1 VPRAAL
7 DPRSAPQ
14 LIIDLVRAHPGEV
27 TILAVG
33 RLTNLAT
40 ALALAPDLPHLVKR
54 VVIMG
59 GAFGYNYQ
67 GQRSGSNPFSV
78 AEANIGGDPEA
89 ADEVINAGWPVT
101 LVPLDVTIRTVMD
114 RAYLTALPG
123 KDGALIRAITR
134 QTYVNA
140 QGSMPVHDSSAVF
153 YALRPSAYTTVEGVV
168 RVEPGTGPA
177 AGITVMAPPAAAI
190 RALQGMAR
198 SMSPPGWMRLP
209 CWHSMRRACATRVA
223 NSSDRLGQRGRQ
235 RLDPAC
241 VFLVEAG
248 EGGAVEID
256 HRDHHAIALD
266 RHDQLRCAGRVAGD
280 VAGEGVDV
288 AHQLRFA
295 GGGSGAAHALA
306 QWNADAGGLAGER
319 PEHQR
324 LADPAI
330 EPGPVAIGQRHG
342 QQRGDIGH
350 IGHAIALAMDQP
362 ARGGDQIG
370 IERGLVGGIE
380 MKIVHDASV

>member
-1 VPRAAL
+1 MALTVSLSIRRRLLGLVLSLALGTGPAFAQEPPTPEKVIYDADFGIDDAMALILLARRPDVALLGVTTVFGNAQIADTTRNALFLKDYLGLSAPVARGAAKPLMGPTPPPPAWIHGANGLGNYPVPVPRAAL

-59 GAFGYNYQ
+59 GAFGYNYL

-140 QGSMPVHDSSAVF
+140 QGCMPVHDSSAVF

-177 AGITVMAPPAAAI
+177 AGITVMAPPGS
-190 RALQGMAR
+190 RD
-198 SMSPPGWMRLP
+198 PGFAG
-209 CWHSMRRACATRVA
+209 HGTVHVATGVDA
-223 NSSDRLGQRGRQ
+223 
-235 RLDPAC
+235 PA
-241 VFLVEAG
+241 VLAFYAQSL
-248 EGGAVEID
+248 
-256 HRDHHAIALD
+256 RD
-266 RHDQLRCAGRVAGD
+266 AGR
-280 VAGEGVDV
+280 
-288 AHQLRFA
+288 
-295 GGGSGAAHALA
+295 
-306 QWNADAGGLAGER
+306 
-319 PEHQR
+319 
-324 LADPAI
+324 
-330 EPGPVAIGQRHG
+330 
-342 QQRGDIGH
+342 
-350 IGHAIALAMDQP
+350 
-362 ARGGDQIG
+362 
-370 IERGLVGGIE
+370 
-380 MKIVHDASV
+380 